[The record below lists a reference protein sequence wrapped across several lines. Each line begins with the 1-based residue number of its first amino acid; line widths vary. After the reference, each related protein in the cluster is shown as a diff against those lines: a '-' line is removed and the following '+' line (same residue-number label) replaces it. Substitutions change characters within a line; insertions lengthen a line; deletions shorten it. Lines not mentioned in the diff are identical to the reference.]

1 MKVSDQ
7 ERSLRLGRLWME
19 AQPKV
24 FAFVYSAVSRRHD
37 AEDVLQQVAVE
48 TARSFDRYDSN
59 RPFLPW
65 VLTIARRA
73 VLRYFEQQQKRPVIY
88 TDSTLELLAEYHA
101 QPTTDSDEQAALREC
116 VSQLPEKSRRLLGL
130 RYDDSLSSTEIAA
143 ASGLTPESV
152 RVVLSRIRKQLMGCV
167 RSKLAPE

>member
-1 MKVSDQ
+1 MKVSDR

-24 FAFVYSAVSRRHD
+24 FAFIYSAVSRRHD

-48 TARSFDRYDSN
+48 TARSFDRYDPN

-65 VLTIARRA
+65 VLTITRRA
-73 VLRYFEQQQKRPVIY
+73 VIRFFEQQSKQPAIY
-88 TDSTLELLAEYHA
+88 TDSTLELLAEHFA
-101 QPTTDSDEQAALREC
+101 RSSPANDEQAALREC
-116 VSQLPEKSRRLLGL
+116 VSELPEKSRQLLGM
-130 RYDDSLSSTEIAA
+130 RYDDNLSSTEMAA
-143 ASGLTPESV
+143 QSGLTPKSV

-167 RSKLAPE
+167 RGKLAPE